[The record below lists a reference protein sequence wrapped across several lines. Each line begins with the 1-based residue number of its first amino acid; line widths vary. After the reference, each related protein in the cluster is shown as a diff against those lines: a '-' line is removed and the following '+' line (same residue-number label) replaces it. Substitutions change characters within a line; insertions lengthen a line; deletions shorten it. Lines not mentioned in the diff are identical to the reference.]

1 VGGVDGS
8 LSERFK
14 LPLLDGK
21 VFAKTGTL
29 GEANALS
36 GYLVAA
42 SGQTIVF
49 SILCTDH
56 RPLQGPSLQAERAA
70 MDKIVAAIADSN

>member
-1 VGGVDGS
+1 M
-8 LSERFK
+8 
-14 LPLLDGK
+14 
-21 VFAKTGTL
+21 
-29 GEANALS
+29 S
-36 GYLVAA
+36 GYLVAN

-56 RPLQGPSLQAERAA
+56 RPSLQAERAA

>member
-8 LSERFK
+8 LSSRFK
-14 LPLLDGK
+14 QPLLNGK

-29 GEANALS
+29 GEARALS

-42 SGQTIVF
+42 SGQTVAF
-49 SILCTDH
+49 SIMCTDH
-56 RPLQGPSLQAERAA
+56 SPSLPADRTA
-70 MDKIVAAIADSN
+70 MDNIVAAIAGSN

>member
-14 LPLLDGK
+14 SPSLNGK

-42 SGQTIVF
+42 SGQTVVF

-56 RPLQGPSLQAERAA
+56 RPSPQAERAA